1 VLINE
6 ILDGLKESAMP
17 ARLLHLVFNASSLAQ
32 SGVQEG
38 LDQLRNAGCKIII
51 SQVGQ
56 DLDLFEHLKAGIA
69 DYVMLDPELIG
80 NVHASLMDE
89 MMVTIVQGHAQR
101 LGMKTIAGP
110 TNQAL
115 MMDTLS
121 GIGVDLIYGDSIA
134 ANQPLE
140 VVLNTSY
147 FAIN

>member
-1 VLINE
+1 
-6 ILDGLKESAMP
+6 
-17 ARLLHLVFNASSLAQ
+17 
-32 SGVQEG
+32 
-38 LDQLRNAGCKIII
+38 
-51 SQVGQ
+51 
-56 DLDLFEHLKAGIA
+56 
-69 DYVMLDPELIG
+69 
-80 NVHASLMDE
+80 MDE

>member
-1 VLINE
+1 
-6 ILDGLKESAMP
+6 
-17 ARLLHLVFNASSLAQ
+17 
-32 SGVQEG
+32 
-38 LDQLRNAGCKIII
+38 
-51 SQVGQ
+51 
-56 DLDLFEHLKAGIA
+56 
-69 DYVMLDPELIG
+69 MLDPELIG